1 MRTEQYASQMPPPRT
16 ANASRRGR
24 PPASERP
31 LRRAAALDAARAEL
45 VESGYDA
52 MTMQQVAQRA
62 GSSKESL
69 YKWFGSKQGLVAELI
84 AEQST
89 STNAAVKAALEN
101 DEDSRTTLTLIATN
115 LLELLVSPVSLAL
128 NRAAVTAPDVAA
140 DLLKLGRHTTG
151 PLIETYLAKL
161 HREGVLEVEHPAEAF
176 RLLYGLVVQDTQIRA
191 LLGESPP
198 SQAARNRQATTAVD
212 RFWSLCSRGGFSRR
226 TPGGATAQR

>member
-1 MRTEQYASQMPPPRT
+1 MPPTRT
-16 ANASRRGR
+16 TTGNRRGR

-31 LRRAAALDAARAEL
+31 LRRAAALDAAKVEL

-69 YKWFGSKQGLVAELI
+69 YKWFSSKQGLVAEMI
-84 AEQST
+84 GEQS
-89 STNAAVKAALEN
+89 SRTNAAVKVALDK
-101 DEDSRTTLTLIATN
+101 DEDPRTTLTLIATN

-128 NRAAVTAPDVAA
+128 NRAAVTAPDLAA
-140 DLLKLGRHTTG
+140 DLLRLGRHTTG

-161 HREGVLEVEHPAEAF
+161 HREGVLDVEHPAEAF
-176 RLLYGLVVQDTQIRA
+176 RLLYGLVIQDTQIRA

-198 SQAARNRQATTAVD
+198 SRSARKRQATTAVD
-212 RFWSLCSRGGFSRR
+212 RFWRLCSKRS
-226 TPGGATAQR
+226 